1 MLLDRLESGYLL
13 FETKQGLVRVE
24 LSRKQRIYLLWTF
37 RNFRQLSLPL
47 LSGRQRRLVN
57 DLFLNGAKAAKSADD
72 PSLTIG
78 VVENFVPPMI
88 SPAASF
94 VAVEQQH
101 HEEQAEDLVLTPQVA
116 DQPILFSA
124 PSPKVAWSKVA
135 WPRLATT
142 VCALVLCIVSVAA
155 WHRIQGIPTSQA
167 QSEPR
172 LQSISATVPSK
183 VPTLREAATS
193 DNTLSTVSTAQPVF
207 APKAASETP
216 VKPESLPALISIPV
230 VAASAANSKSPARL
244 HVAATKHEL
253 PLSEIGSGIQASR
266 PPLRF
271 TYPDYSDVRARGAVS
286 LTAAVDSAGVV
297 RTVKVISGNRALA
310 SAAVR
315 AVRQWRYRPY
325 VQDGQPVATETN
337 IVISFIAGDAISMT
351 FPPTIPALR

>member
-13 FETKQGLVRVE
+13 FETRQGLVRVE
-24 LSRKQRIYLLWTF
+24 LSKKQRIYLLWTF

-57 DLFLNGAKAAKSADD
+57 DVFLNGAKATKVAGD
-72 PSLTIG
+72 PSLVIG

-88 SPAASF
+88 SRAVSF

-101 HEEQAEDLVLTPQVA
+101 HEEQTDVLVPAPQVA
-116 DQPILFSA
+116 DEPILVPA
-124 PSPKVAWSKVA
+124 PSRRIAWSKVA

-142 VCALVLCIVSVAA
+142 VGALVLCIVSVAA

-172 LQSISATVPSK
+172 LQPISAIVPSN
-183 VPTLREAATS
+183 VPSLPESATADS
-193 DNTLSTVSTAQPVF
+193 TLSTVSAAQPVV
-207 APKAASETP
+207 APKAASETLF
-216 VKPESLPALISIPV
+216 KPESAPALISIPV
-230 VAASAANSKSPARL
+230 VVASAANSKPPARA

-253 PLSEIGSGIQASR
+253 PLSDIGGGIQASR

-286 LTAAVDSAGVV
+286 LTADVDSDGVV

-325 VQDGQPVATETN
+325 VKDGQPVATETN

-351 FPPTIPALR
+351 FPPNIASMP